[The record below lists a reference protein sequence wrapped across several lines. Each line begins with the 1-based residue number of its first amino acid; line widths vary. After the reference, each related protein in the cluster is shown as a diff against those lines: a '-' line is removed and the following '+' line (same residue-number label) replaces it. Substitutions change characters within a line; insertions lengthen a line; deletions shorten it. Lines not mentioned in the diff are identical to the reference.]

1 MNYHLLQQKYT
12 VNTYPDRLI
21 TLVRGQGV
29 YLFDQAGTRYLDMM
43 SNYGVNIFGYS
54 HPKIDRALIGQIKR
68 LTTLHG
74 VFNNDIR
81 AEASER
87 LVKKCGGDYSKVYWS
102 NSGAEAIEAALKFA
116 VLSSG
121 KKKFVVCKRGYHGK
135 TLGALSA
142 TAGDKYKAPFEP
154 LLWKFAQVEFGDT
167 EVLEKAIDKQTAAFL
182 IEPIQGEGGVVV
194 PAVGYLGEVRK
205 ICHKRKILL
214 IIDEI
219 QTGCGRTGSFLASEG
234 VGADIL
240 CLGKGLA
247 GGVPIGATVVSAK
260 VAGAIPKHVHTSTF
274 GGNPLACSGVIAT
287 LSLLDNKI
295 LKQVSGLGD
304 YFVAKLR
311 QIKSKLIVDVRGR
324 GLLVGVEVKD
334 SRNQLLKLMQDEKIL
349 VIPAGEDVVRFLPP
363 FLITK
368 KNIDLVVNKFQKCVD
383 FCSSNPKN

>member
-81 AEASER
+81 AEASEL
-87 LVKKCGGDYSKVYWS
+87 LVKRCGGDYSKVYWS

-121 KKKFVVCKRGYHGK
+121 KKKFIVCKRGYHGK

-142 TAGDKYKAPFEP
+142 TAGDKYKGPFEP

-167 EVLEKAIDKQTAAFL
+167 EALEKAIDKQTAAFL
-182 IEPIQGEGGVVV
+182 VEPIQGEGGVVV

-247 GGVPIGATVVSAK
+247 GGVPGGATVVSAK
-260 VAGAIPKHVHTSTF
+260 VASAIPKHVHTSTF

-349 VIPAGEDVVRFLPP
+349 VIPAGEDVVRF
-363 FLITK
+363 
-368 KNIDLVVNKFQKCVD
+368 
-383 FCSSNPKN
+383 